1 MLQPLSGLDQYLYI
15 GPLWWLHL
23 PVYRSM
29 CPAHLLIL
37 PGPRE
42 RSHSPFTYYST
53 TPPSNTAQGP
63 FINQTANIRTSNATL
78 NTKVKVTTHIYTPL
92 SSEKCRCLLFVHF
105 DVYFLL
111 PWVNTRDR
119 RKMGDWALT
128 IPWSSLITATDCPH
142 GQDVQLCLDQSS
154 PLLHCVTCNNDRLQW
169 DSLNILV
176 AGQSK
181 YFRS

>member
-1 MLQPLSGLDQYLYI
+1 MNLMFSDHSGDTCHGHICSSLSLVWINICILGHSGDCTCLCIEHQ
-15 GPLWWLHL
+15 
-23 PVYRSM
+23 SM

-37 PGPRE
+37 RGPRE

-119 RKMGDWALT
+119 RKMGDWDWGIGPWQYLDH
-128 IPWSSLITATDCPH
+128 PWSLLLIVPM
-142 GQDVQLCLDQSS
+142 VRMSS
-154 PLLHCVTCNNDRLQW
+154 YV
-169 DSLNILV
+169 
-176 AGQSK
+176 
-181 YFRS
+181 